1 MTPATI
7 PLQQKDLE
15 FANPPISLD
24 FIRKVFQK
32 YDLRLI
38 SYFGNNMFYVAQTD
52 GQPYQ
57 PLYPKG
63 PYPEDIELLFDFM
76 TIERIKQIE
85 CKEHI
90 LYRSPI
96 LEHTYI

>member
-1 MTPATI
+1 MTSATI
-7 PLQQKDLE
+7 PLQREDLD
-15 FANPPISLD
+15 FANPPMSLE
-24 FIRKVFQK
+24 FIREVFLK
-32 YDLRLI
+32 YDLRSI

-63 PYPEDIELLFDFM
+63 PYPEDIELLFDLM
-76 TIERIKQIE
+76 AMERIRLIE
-85 CKEHI
+85 YRGHT

-96 LEHTYI
+96 LEHPDA